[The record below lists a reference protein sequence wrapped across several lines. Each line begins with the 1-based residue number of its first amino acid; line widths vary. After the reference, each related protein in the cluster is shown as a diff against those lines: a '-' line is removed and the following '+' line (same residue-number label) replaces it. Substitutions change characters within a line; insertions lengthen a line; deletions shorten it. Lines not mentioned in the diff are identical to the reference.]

1 MFDDVVQ
8 YLKKSPTSAF
18 SVGPGTSI
26 DVILTYVSS
35 HDKMP
40 GATAGSTSAFGVELQ
55 TKVCEYFTITE
66 KVPILG
72 TSPGL
77 VSKDS

>member
-26 DVILTYVSS
+26 DVILTYVSP

-40 GATAGSTSAFGVELQ
+40 GATAGSTSACGVELQ
-55 TKVCEYFTITE
+55 AKVCEYFTIRE
-66 KVPILG
+66 
-72 TSPGL
+72 SPGC
-77 VSKDS
+77 

>member
-8 YLKKSPTSAF
+8 YLKMSPTSAF

-26 DVILTYVSS
+26 DVILTHVSP

-40 GATAGSTSAFGVELQ
+40 GATAGSTSACGVELQ
-55 TKVCEYFTITE
+55 TKVREDFTIRE
-66 KVPILG
+66 F
-72 TSPGL
+72 PGC
-77 VSKDS
+77 